1 MNPVSD
7 VSRFYAA
14 GNVKMRLQSK
24 CRSMEIF
31 TEQFSILSHVALLA
45 SNTKKKE
52 KLLAPSKVKCFW
64 VDTAKWGEGMTF
76 CTHIL

>member
-7 VSRFYAA
+7 VCRFYAA

-52 KLLAPSKVKCFW
+52 GETVSGASKVNFLLLW
-64 VDTAKWGEGMTF
+64 
-76 CTHIL
+76 ILQSGVKA